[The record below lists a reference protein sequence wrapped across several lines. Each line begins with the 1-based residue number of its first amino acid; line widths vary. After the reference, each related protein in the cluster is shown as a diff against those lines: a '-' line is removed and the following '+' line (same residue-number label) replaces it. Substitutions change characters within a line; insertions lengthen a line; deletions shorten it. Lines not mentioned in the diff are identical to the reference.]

1 MAKEMTPQ
9 AASADE
15 EKQRIRDEKKKL
27 KKEQKDQKKEAKR
40 RAKEIAK
47 EEEALDLDEGNGLV
61 TFGATILIV
70 LLWLAVI
77 CTEALKP

>member
-27 KKEQKDQKKEAKR
+27 KKNKKYYFKV
-40 RAKEIAK
+40 RAYKTA
-47 EEEALDLDEGNGLV
+47 EGKKYYSAYSKV
-61 TFGATILIV
+61 K
-70 LLWLAVI
+70 AV
-77 CTEALKP
+77 KVK

>member
-27 KKEQKDQKKEAKR
+27 KKG
-40 RAKEIAK
+40 IT
-47 EEEALDLDEGNGLV
+47 GLL
-61 TFGATILIV
+61 TIV
-70 LLWLAVI
+70 LFQ
-77 CTEALKP
+77 PP

>member
-27 KKEQKDQKKEAKR
+27 KKELKHRDLDYEGLDSDEMRKLLEDHF
-40 RAKEIAK
+40 KEI
-47 EEEALDLDEGNGLV
+47 
-61 TFGATILIV
+61 
-70 LLWLAVI
+70 
-77 CTEALKP
+77 